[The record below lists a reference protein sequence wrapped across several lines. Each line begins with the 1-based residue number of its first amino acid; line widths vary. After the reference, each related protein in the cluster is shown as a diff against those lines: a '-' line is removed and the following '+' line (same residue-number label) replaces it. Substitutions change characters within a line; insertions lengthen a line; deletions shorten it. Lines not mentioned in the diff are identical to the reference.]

1 MATANF
7 ATILRALDLLKEL
20 QIAEYVHLSQ
30 AKLLLFVQ
38 HVTQDTFLRVTV
50 VCRSV
55 MREPMAQENARQGS
69 AILSPTPT
77 APNALPPQNAPL
89 MESAQQA

>member
-7 ATILRALDLLKEL
+7 AMILRALDLLKEL
-20 QIAEYVHLSQ
+20 QIAGYVHLSQ

-38 HVTQDTFLRVTV
+38 HVTQGTFLRVTV

-55 MREPMAQENARQGS
+55 TKGPREQENARRGN

-77 APNALPPQNAPL
+77 ALNALPPQNAPL
-89 MESAQQA
+89 MASAQQA